1 MTYRHDTARTPGPP
15 LGVGRGEGRSSRSD
29 VISEHQAWT
38 ADFSGEER
46 LLRLTEV
53 IDLTRV
59 SRTTILALVRRG
71 DLPVVRIGRALRF
84 RRSDVAAL
92 MVPRPNP

>member
-1 MTYRHDTARTPGPP
+1 MTYHNDMGRTLGPP

-29 VISEHQAWT
+29 VIQEHQAWT
-38 ADFSGEER
+38 VDFRSEER
-46 LLRLTEV
+46 LLRLTDV
-53 IDLTRV
+53 LDLTRV